1 MKTPALDLAPV
12 TAGRENLASAESRLV
27 AMRERLEVARQL
39 VETREQEQQACE
51 ATRRQ
56 VVISGDDDEPA
67 VRALVNARIL
77 SEDARERLALLT
89 AAVREVEDEVIAAEN
104 ALLLTLDAAR
114 LAQFET
120 AKKSLSDSILKLG
133 PGYQSAALGIGLA
146 WPTVG
151 KMLESLGDRDLGPY
165 WQKTSPVEA
174 LRQGHKSATITE
186 ERRGPPR

>member
-77 SEDARERLALLT
+77 SEDAS
-89 AAVREVEDEVIAAEN
+89 
-104 ALLLTLDAAR
+104 
-114 LAQFET
+114 
-120 AKKSLSDSILKLG
+120 K
-133 PGYQSAALGIGLA
+133 
-146 WPTVG
+146 
-151 KMLESLGDRDLGPY
+151 
-165 WQKTSPVEA
+165 
-174 LRQGHKSATITE
+174 
-186 ERRGPPR
+186 